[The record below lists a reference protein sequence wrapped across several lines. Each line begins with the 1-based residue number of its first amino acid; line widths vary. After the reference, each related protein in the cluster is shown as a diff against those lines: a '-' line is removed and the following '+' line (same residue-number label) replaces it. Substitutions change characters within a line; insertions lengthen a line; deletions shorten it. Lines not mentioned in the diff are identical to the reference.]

1 MNFLTLIENTAAVL
15 EFVFFILTMYALIVG
30 LKTKNYDKLK
40 IYGAMYLVLN
50 LIRNIYTYTVKKSVA
65 VSIIGGADGPTSIFL
80 AGRVGGTSSMI
91 IYLISLLVI
100 LLGVGIVVYLRKKK

>member
-1 MNFLTLIENTAAVL
+1 MNFLTFIENTAAVL

-50 LIRNIYTYTVKKSVA
+50 LIRNLYTYTVKKSVA

-80 AGRVGGTSSMI
+80 AGRVGGSMI
-91 IYLISLLVI
+91 IYLISLVI
-100 LLGVGIVVYLRKKK
+100 ILIGVAILVYLRKKK

>member
-1 MNFLTLIENTAAVL
+1 MNFLTFIENTAAVL

-50 LIRNIYTYTVKKSVA
+50 LIRNLYTYIVKKSVA

-80 AGRVGGTSSMI
+80 AGKVGGSMI
-91 IYLISLLVI
+91 IYLISLVI
-100 LLGVGIVVYLRKKK
+100 ILIGVAILVYLRKKK

>member
-1 MNFLTLIENTAAVL
+1 
-15 EFVFFILTMYALIVG
+15 MYALIIG

-50 LIRNIYTYTVKKSVA
+50 LIRNLYTYTVKKSVA

-80 AGRVGGTSSMI
+80 AGRVGGSMI
-91 IYLISLLVI
+91 IYLISLVI
-100 LLGVGIVVYLRKKK
+100 ILIGVAILVYLRKKK

>member
-1 MNFLTLIENTAAVL
+1 MKFLTFIENTAVVL

-80 AGRVGGTSSMI
+80 AGKVGGSMI
-91 IYLISLLVI
+91 IYLISLVI
-100 LLGVGIVVYLRKKK
+100 ILIGVGILVYIRKKK

>member
-1 MNFLTLIENTAAVL
+1 MNFLTFIENTAAVL

-40 IYGAMYLVLN
+40 IYGAMYLALN

-80 AGRVGGTSSMI
+80 AGKVGGSMI
-91 IYLISLLVI
+91 IYLISLVI
-100 LLGVGIVVYLRKKK
+100 ILIGVAILVYLRKKK

>member
-80 AGRVGGTSSMI
+80 AGKVGGSMI
-91 IYLISLLVI
+91 IYLISLVI
-100 LLGVGIVVYLRKKK
+100 ILIGVGILVYIRKKK

>member
-1 MNFLTLIENTAAVL
+1 MNFLTFIENTAAVL

-30 LKTKNYDKLK
+30 LKKKNYDKLK

-50 LIRNIYTYTVKKSVA
+50 LIRNLYTYTVKKSVA

-80 AGRVGGTSSMI
+80 AGKVGGSMI
-91 IYLISLLVI
+91 IYLISLVIILIGVVI
-100 LLGVGIVVYLRKKK
+100 LVYLRKKK

>member
-1 MNFLTLIENTAAVL
+1 MNFLTFIENTAAVL

-30 LKTKNYDKLK
+30 LKIKKYDKLK

-50 LIRNIYTYTVKKSVA
+50 LIRNLYTYTVKKSVA

-80 AGRVGGTSSMI
+80 AGKVGGSMI
-91 IYLISLLVI
+91 IYLISLVI
-100 LLGVGIVVYLRKKK
+100 ILIGVGILVYLRKKK